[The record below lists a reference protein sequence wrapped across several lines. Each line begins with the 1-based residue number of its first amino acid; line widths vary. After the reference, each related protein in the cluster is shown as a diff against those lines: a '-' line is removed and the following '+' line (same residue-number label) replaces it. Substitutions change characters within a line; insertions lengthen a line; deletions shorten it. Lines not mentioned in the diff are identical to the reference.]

1 MLFLI
6 FIILIFIS
14 IYFISI
20 ESKELKLLETVTKSY
35 RGTSSER
42 ELVLKLLKNKIPA
55 QTIFHDLY
63 IKKWNDTFSQIDL
76 VVPTKVGILVFEVK
90 DLSGWIFGRGNNKE
104 WTQVLAYGKE
114 KHRLYNPILQNQ
126 KHIDELK
133 ILLNQE
139 NVPFFS
145 LIVFY
150 GDCELKEISFIPKET
165 YVVKSTRIIEVI
177 NLILRDNESAKYKDK
192 RQILAKL
199 KNAVENG
206 ENVKTQI
213 QHIKNI
219 NEMLGKYRIF
229 D

>member
-133 ILLNQE
+133 VLLNQE

-219 NEMLGKYRIF
+219 NEMLGKDRIF

>member
-1 MLFLI
+1 MLLLI

-14 IYFISI
+14 GYFIFI
-20 ESKELKLLETVTKSY
+20 KLQEVKLLETVTKTY

-63 IKKWNDTFSQIDL
+63 IKKWNNKFSQIDL
-76 VVPTKVGILVFEVK
+76 VVPTKVGILVIEVK
-90 DLSGWIFGRGNNKE
+90 DLSGWIYGRGNNKE
-104 WTQVLAYGKE
+104 WTQVLAYGNE
-114 KHRLYNPILQNQ
+114 KHRLYNPILQNN

-133 ILLNQE
+133 ILLNHE

-150 GDCELKEISFIPKET
+150 GDCELKDINFVPKNT
-165 YVVKSTRIIEVI
+165 FLVKEKRFKEVFDKILNENPSANYNNKRIILE
-177 NLILRDNESAKYKDK
+177 
-192 RQILAKL
+192 KL
-199 KNAVENG
+199 KNAVQNG
-206 ENVKTQI
+206 EDFKNKE
-213 QHIKNI
+213 QHIENI
-219 NEMLGKYRIF
+219 EEMLGKNRIF

>member
-219 NEMLGKYRIF
+219 NEMLGKDRIF

>member
-63 IKKWNDTFSQIDL
+63 IKKWNNTFSQIDL

-165 YVVKSTRIIEVI
+165 YVVKSNRIIEVI

-219 NEMLGKYRIF
+219 NEMLGKDRIF